1 MTVIIMFSY
10 TTHIKHMFYQNL
22 TQLKEDV
29 RLRKPYIIKKVKSYC
44 EKWGDDFDSVLN
56 EIITN
61 DRFARFFIKD
71 PKKQNVYEMI
81 FLNHVND
88 IGYNISKLT
97 SHGKNAVCLDNDGN
111 IVYGSS
117 KINTTK
123 SMDFIGDDNGNITY
137 YYHKYTNESG
147 GAQDNQYSDVV
158 HFITNASKNK
168 NGNTLFVAVCD
179 GDYYTDNKIKELK
192 SICGN
197 NVKVMNINDF

>member
-1 MTVIIMFSY
+1 MNDGDIMFSY

-29 RLRKPYIIKKVKSYC
+29 RLRKPYIIKKVESYC
-44 EKWGDDFDSVLN
+44 EKWGDDFDSVIN

-71 PKKQNVYEMI
+71 PKKQNVYESI
-81 FLNHVND
+81 FLNHVNG

-123 SMDFIGDDNGNITY
+123 SMDFIGKDDDGNITY
-137 YYHKYTNESG
+137 YYHKYTNEAG
-147 GAQDNQYSDVV
+147 GAQDNQYNDVV
-158 HFITNASKNK
+158 HFLTNASKN
-168 NGNTLFVAVCD
+168 NDDITFVAVCD
-179 GDYYTDNKIKELK
+179 GNYYKDKMEELK

-197 NVKVMNINDF
+197 NVKVMTIDDF